1 MGILESLASLYST
14 NMPRAIGVSIF
25 EVLVAASVIWVS
37 ACDIKSKKIK
47 FWKMLVA
54 GGCVLLGPTIMS
66 LFYNCSAMATMKQY
80 IPFSW
85 VLWLALLYLNIKF
98 NKDRFMGKADVDLLS
113 AVFALGVMFSVWSF
127 NTGTAT
133 ESSVAAINVTT
144 FWYRCLGYTL
154 LGALIYMVI
163 FAVLVI
169 YKVAVKKISL
179 KQWVKDTRISVIPMF
194 LPLCVMAP
202 YLVMVP

>member
-98 NKDRFMGKADVDLLS
+98 K
-113 AVFALGVMFSVWSF
+113 
-127 NTGTAT
+127 
-133 ESSVAAINVTT
+133 
-144 FWYRCLGYTL
+144 
-154 LGALIYMVI
+154 
-163 FAVLVI
+163 
-169 YKVAVKKISL
+169 
-179 KQWVKDTRISVIPMF
+179 
-194 LPLCVMAP
+194 
-202 YLVMVP
+202 